1 MDWEKHAH
9 RGKLYIFVS
18 YYKKHLGLFGLD
30 MLCAL
35 GIALVDISFPLVSKH
50 ALESLLPGRL
60 YIMFF
65 TVMGILIAAYGL
77 RSVFY
82 YIVTYW
88 GHTLG
93 VRMEADIRSDLFSH
107 LQKLS
112 FRFYDKNRTGQLM
125 SRVTNDLFD
134 ITELAHHGPE
144 DLFIAL
150 LTLLG
155 AFMVMLQI
163 QWRLALVLLLMVP
176 IIIGFVLLQR
186 RSMARASRAV
196 KERVAGINADLES
209 SISGARVAKAFA
221 NEDYEIT
228 KFEHGNERFK
238 TSKSF
243 FYRRMAVLQSG
254 LEFMTSLLSV
264 LVILVGG
271 TLIMQGRFTYPE
283 LITFTLYVGIFL
295 QPIRRLSNF
304 IEQYS
309 IGMAGFERF
318 VELMRI
324 RPDIEDSPDARP
336 LQNVR
341 GHIELRDVSFSYDEG
356 RTVLSHINLT
366 AAPGKKLAIVGASGG
381 GKTTLCHLIPRF
393 YEPTGGD
400 ILIDGVNIR
409 QVTLTSLRANIGIV
423 QQEVFLFAGTMRENI
438 AYGRVGAS
446 DEEIIAAAKLAHIH
460 ADIMAMPDGYHTMA
474 GERGILLSGGQK
486 QRISIARIFLKN
498 PPILI
503 LDEAT
508 SALDTQ
514 TEAEVQH
521 AFDRLAKGRTT
532 LIIAHRLST
541 IQNADEIIVL
551 EEKGIAARGTHAQLI
566 AQNGLYT
573 ELYRAFQREEQPGE
587 RS

>member
-1 MDWEKHAH
+1 MDWEKNAH
-9 RGKLYIFVS
+9 RSKLYIFAS

-30 MLCAL
+30 MVCAL
-35 GIALVDISFPLVSKH
+35 GIALVDISFPLVSKR

-60 YIMFF
+60 YVIFF
-65 TVMGILIAAYGL
+65 TVMGSLIAAYAL

-112 FRFYDKNRTGQLM
+112 FRFYDQNRTGQLM

-150 LTLLG
+150 LTLTG

-163 QWRLALVLLLMVP
+163 QWRLATVLLFMVP
-176 IIIGFVLLQR
+176 VIIGFVVLQR
-186 RSMARASRAV
+186 RGMAQASRTV
-196 KERVAGINADLES
+196 KERVAGINADIES
-209 SISGARVAKAFA
+209 SISGVRVAKAFA
-221 NEDYEIT
+221 NEDYEIE

-254 LEFMTSLLSV
+254 LELMTSLLSV

-271 TLIMQGRFTYPE
+271 ALIMQGRFTYPE

-295 QPIRRLSNF
+295 QPIRRLSSF
-304 IEQYS
+304 TEQYS

-324 RPDIEDSPDARP
+324 RPDIEEGTDARP

-341 GHIELRDVSFSYDEG
+341 GHIEFRDVSFSYGEG

-366 AAPGKKLAIVGASGG
+366 VEPGKKLAIVGASGG

-400 ILIDGVNIR
+400 IFIDGVSIR
-409 QVTLTSLRANIGIV
+409 QVTLMSLRANIGIV

-438 AYGRVGAS
+438 AYGRVDAS
-446 DEEIIAAAKLAHIH
+446 DEEIITAARLARIH
-460 ADIMAMPDGYHTMA
+460 ADIMAMPNGYDTIA

-508 SALDTQ
+508 SALDPH
-514 TEAEVQH
+514 TEAEVQQ
-521 AFDRLAKGRTT
+521 AFDQLATGRTT
-532 LIIAHRLST
+532 LTIAHRLST

-566 AQNGLYT
+566 AQNGPYA
-573 ELYRAFQREEQPGE
+573 ELHRAFLREE
-587 RS
+587 

>member
-1 MDWEKHAH
+1 MDWEKNAH
-9 RGKLYIFVS
+9 RSKLYIFAS

-30 MLCAL
+30 MACAL
-35 GIALVDISFPLVSKH
+35 GIALVDISFPLVSKR

-60 YIMFF
+60 YVTFF
-65 TVMGILIAAYGL
+65 AVMGSLIAAYAL
-77 RSVFY
+77 RSAFY

-107 LQKLS
+107 LQKLP
-112 FRFYDKNRTGQLM
+112 FRFYDQNRTGQLM

-134 ITELAHHGPE
+134 ITEMAHHGPE

-150 LTLLG
+150 LTLIG

-163 QWRLALVLLLMVP
+163 QWRLAIVLLFMVP
-176 IIIGFVLLQR
+176 VIIGFVVLQR
-186 RSMARASRAV
+186 RSMAQASRAV
-196 KERVAGINADLES
+196 KERVAGINADIES
-209 SISGARVAKAFA
+209 SISGVRVAKAFA
-221 NEDYEIT
+221 NEDYEIE

-243 FYRRMAVLQSG
+243 FYRRMAILQSG

-271 TLIMQGRFTYPE
+271 ALIMQGRFSYPE

-304 IEQYS
+304 TEQYS

-341 GHIELRDVSFSYDEG
+341 GHIEFRDVSFSYGEG

-366 AAPGKKLAIVGASGG
+366 VESGKKLAIVGASGG

-400 ILIDGVNIR
+400 IFIDGMNIR
-409 QVTLTSLRANIGIV
+409 QVPLMSLRANIGIV

-438 AYGRVGAS
+438 AYGRVDAS
-446 DEEIIAAAKLAHIH
+446 DEEIITAARLARIH
-460 ADIMAMPDGYHTMA
+460 ADIMAMPNGYDTVT

-508 SALDTQ
+508 SALDPQ
-514 TEAEVQH
+514 TEAEVQQ
-521 AFDRLAKGRTT
+521 AFDQLAEGRTT
-532 LIIAHRLST
+532 LTIAHRLST

-566 AQNGLYT
+566 AQNGPYA
-573 ELYRAFQREEQPGE
+573 ELHRAFLRKE
-587 RS
+587 